1 MVTIMETGQ
10 TLMDTSNVNN
20 QNILDTSNNVENGL
34 QLSVV
39 QSCDDDDDDDMST
52 GSIPDSDNSEEFQD
66 SAALM
71 AAAMGDEVTAQL
83 AAAGWQKIHINGWCP
98 LEFILDCSFK

>member
-1 MVTIMETGQ
+1 METGH
-10 TLMDTSNVNN
+10 TL
-20 QNILDTSNNVENGL
+20 LDTSNGNNQTLIDSSNNVETNGL
-34 QLSVV
+34 QLSVI
-39 QSCDDDDDDDMST
+39 QGSEEEDDDMST
-52 GSIPDSDNSEEFQD
+52 GSLGDSDNEEFQD

-98 LEFILDCSFK
+98 LDFILVCSQT